1 MAISVI
7 MSHYKQVI
15 VHQLKDGGWIR
26 QILYIIVQ
34 CPPNGNMD
42 AFYSNIWKA
51 VDTAIGYTY
60 PAFQMRIDQV
70 RSLGEELNIVI
81 NIIERFVL

>member
-1 MAISVI
+1 
-7 MSHYKQVI
+7 
-15 VHQLKDGGWIR
+15 
-26 QILYIIVQ
+26 
-34 CPPNGNMD
+34 MD
-42 AFYSNIWKA
+42 AFYSNIGKA
-51 VDTAIGYTY
+51 VDTTIGYTY